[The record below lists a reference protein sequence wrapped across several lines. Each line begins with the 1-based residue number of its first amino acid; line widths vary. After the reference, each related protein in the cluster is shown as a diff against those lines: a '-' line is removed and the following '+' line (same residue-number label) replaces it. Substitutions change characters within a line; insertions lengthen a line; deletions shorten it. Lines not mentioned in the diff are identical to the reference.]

1 MGQATATTVNVI
13 PADKKKILNIWKVA
27 LYMFLITAIEYVFA
41 FTMDAGTLRSVI
53 FVTLTILKAYYIVSE
68 FMHLGHEVKGL
79 IASII
84 LPMIFIIWLIVALV
98 NLEGAA
104 VKDSRGITDY
114 EPAGTEQA
122 EDPGH

>member
-1 MGQATATTVNVI
+1 MEQATTVNVI
-13 PADKKKILNIWKVA
+13 PADKAKIRGIWKVA
-27 LYMFLITAIEYVFA
+27 LYMLLITAVEYLLA
-41 FTMDAGTLRSVI
+41 FTMPAGMLRSTI
-53 FVTLTILKAYYIVSE
+53 FVGLTIYKAFFIVSE

-79 IASII
+79 MYSII

-104 VKDSRGITDY
+104 LKDSRGTVDY
-114 EPAGTEQA
+114 EPAATEQA

>member
-1 MGQATATTVNVI
+1 MEQATTVNVI
-13 PADKKKILNIWKVA
+13 PADRKKILNIWKVA
-27 LYMFLITAIEYVFA
+27 LYMFVITAIEYVFA
-41 FTMDAGTLRSVI
+41 FTMDAGMLRTVI
-53 FVTLTILKAYYIVSE
+53 FVSLTILKAYYIVSE

-79 IASII
+79 IMSIL

-104 VKDSRGITDY
+104 VKDSRGTVDY
-114 EPAGTEQA
+114 EPAGTEHA